1 MSARS
6 ALIVDDSKSA
16 RFALRRHLESHA
28 YKVDAV
34 ESAQEAY
41 RVLRDLN
48 PDLIFMDHVMP
59 GEDGFEALRHLKA
72 DPHTAGI
79 PVVICSGNEGDHFV
93 EEARSK
99 GAADVLG
106 KPPSPDQLLQVL
118 ENVQREREQAEI
130 VAAQAAASAQAEAEA
145 AAAAAEARI
154 ELEARA
160 AAAAQQAEAA
170 SREEAASAA
179 AAEAQAL
186 FGELRAA
193 LAQLESRIGAKPAG
207 LVELE
212 TRLQQTEQRLTQR
225 MQRLEEEQAAARAHF
240 EEGLEHAAQ
249 QAAERIADALLKA
262 LGRG

>member
-41 RVLRDLN
+41 RVLRELR

-72 DPHTAGI
+72 DPHTAAI

-93 EEARSK
+93 DEARSQ
-99 GAADVLG
+99 GAADVLA

-118 ENVQREREQAEI
+118 ENVQREREQN
-130 VAAQAAASAQAEAEA
+130 AAARAVVDVEA
-145 AAAAAEARI
+145 AAPT
-154 ELEARA
+154 ARA
-160 AAAAQQAEAA
+160 DREAA
-170 SREEAASAA
+170 RSTAAVEVAPLPLAARSETREALAGERAAI
-179 AAEAQAL
+179 EAQFGAL
-186 FGELRAA
+186 RTT
-193 LAQLESRIGAKPAG
+193 LAQLDARLGNPPVGVVA
-207 LVELE
+207 LE
-212 TRLQQTEQRLTQR
+212 ARLQQTEQQLS
-225 MQRLEEEQAAARAHF
+225 QRLDQIEGTLAAVQQQFAQ
-240 EEGLEHAAQ
+240 ELERHTQ
-249 QAAERIADALLKA
+249 QTADRIAEALLKA
-262 LGRG
+262 LGRS

>member
-41 RVLRDLN
+41 RVLRELR

-72 DPHTAGI
+72 DPHTAAI

-93 EEARSK
+93 DEARSQ
-99 GAADVLG
+99 GAADVLA

-118 ENVQREREQAEI
+118 ENVQREREQT
-130 VAAQAAASAQAEAEA
+130 AAARAVVDVEVTAPTARADREA
-145 AAAAAEARI
+145 ARSTAAAEVAPLPLAAQNETREALAR
-154 ELEARA
+154 ERA
-160 AAAAQQAEAA
+160 AI
-170 SREEAASAA
+170 
-179 AAEAQAL
+179 EAQ
-186 FGELRAA
+186 FGALRAT
-193 LAQLESRIGAKPAG
+193 LAQLEARLGSPPAG
-207 LVELE
+207 VVALE
-212 TRLQQTEQRLTQR
+212 ARLQQTEQQLS
-225 MQRLEEEQAAARAHF
+225 QRLDQIEETLAAAQTQFAQ
-240 EEGLEHAAQ
+240 ELERQTQ
-249 QAAERIADALLKA
+249 QTADRIAEALLKA
-262 LGRG
+262 LGRS

>member
-41 RVLRDLN
+41 RVLRELR

-72 DPHTAGI
+72 DPHTAAI

-93 EEARSK
+93 DEARSQ
-99 GAADVLG
+99 GAADVLA

-118 ENVQREREQAEI
+118 ENVQREREQN
-130 VAAQAAASAQAEAEA
+130 AAARAVVDVEA
-145 AAAAAEARI
+145 AAPTARADREAARNTAAADSAPLHLAAQNETREALAR
-154 ELEARA
+154 ERA
-160 AAAAQQAEAA
+160 AI
-170 SREEAASAA
+170 
-179 AAEAQAL
+179 EAQ
-186 FGELRAA
+186 FGALRAT
-193 LAQLESRIGAKPAG
+193 LAQLEARLGSPPAG
-207 LVELE
+207 VVALE
-212 TRLQQTEQRLTQR
+212 ARLQQTEQQLS
-225 MQRLEEEQAAARAHF
+225 QRLDQIEETLAAAQTQFAQ
-240 EEGLEHAAQ
+240 ELERQTQ
-249 QAAERIADALLKA
+249 QTADRIAEALLKA
-262 LGRG
+262 LGRS